1 MSGKVEGKEYQLG
14 GYTGKGWLPGQSG
27 NPAGRPPNI
36 RYLSEIVRELLKEVG
51 KSEYKDK
58 TNDELVSLALL
69 KEALAGNTKAIEML
83 HDWTEGKV
91 AETHLNVN
99 VATTP
104 EGLRAAQERLSLAQ
118 GETEKLLVEFPKR

>member
-1 MSGKVEGKEYQLG
+1 MEEEKQLG
-14 GYTGKGWLPGQSG
+14 GCTGKGWLPGQSG
-27 NPAGRPPNI
+27 NPNGRPPHI

-58 TNDELVSLALL
+58 TNDQLVSLALL

-91 AETHLNVN
+91 AETHLNVT

-104 EGLRAAQERLSLAQ
+104 EGLKAARERLFIAQ
-118 GETEKLLVEFPKR
+118 DETKNLLGEFPKRQ